1 MGVVREG
8 SRGGSR
14 HRGDWRGPRK
24 VFYRKPCF
32 GKRRLLEV
40 ILSPSYRNVAMRFVV
55 YLVAVLA
62 AAGIA
67 YVYSGV
73 DKPQGVELAEL
84 PQTSQAQSSENPND
98 VSVELISL
106 KVPGMHCPFAC
117 YPSVKKTLE
126 GQSGVE
132 LVELSPQKEEGVI
145 DNPVVLI
152 KVSEGFDVDSAI
164 QSLAQSGFED
174 SAVVQ

>member
-1 MGVVREG
+1 
-8 SRGGSR
+8 
-14 HRGDWRGPRK
+14 
-24 VFYRKPCF
+24 
-32 GKRRLLEV
+32 
-40 ILSPSYRNVAMRFVV
+40 MRFVV

-73 DKPQGVELAEL
+73 GVQENTEVAAAPEGSEEAA
-84 PQTSQAQSSENPND
+84 TSDEASDVLSAQ
-98 VSVELISL
+98 LISL

-132 LVELSPQKEEGVI
+132 LVELAPQKEEGVI

-152 KVSEGFDVDSAI
+152 KTTEGFDIDAAI
-164 QSLAQSGFED
+164 QTLAQTGFED
-174 SAVVQ
+174 STVVQ

>member
-1 MGVVREG
+1 
-8 SRGGSR
+8 
-14 HRGDWRGPRK
+14 
-24 VFYRKPCF
+24 
-32 GKRRLLEV
+32 
-40 ILSPSYRNVAMRFVV
+40 MRFVV

-73 DKPQGVELAEL
+73 GVQENTEVAAA
-84 PQTSQAQSSENPND
+84 PAASDDQPGSSEATD
-98 VSVELISL
+98 ASAAQLISL

-132 LVELSPQKEEGVI
+132 LVELAPQKEEGVI

-152 KVSEGFDVDSAI
+152 KTTEGFDIDAAI
-164 QSLAQSGFED
+164 QTLAQTGFED
-174 SAVVQ
+174 SSVIQ